1 MFSARPMEE
10 CGRALHDAHLND
22 GETVVKMGHPALVSR
37 SLVVAEGGVGVYF
50 GGGMGWDQAGD
61 EGYAD

>member
-1 MFSARPMEE
+1 MGICTS
-10 CGRALHDAHLND
+10 HLRKQI
-22 GETVVKMGHPALVSR
+22 EPPVLWHPALVGR

-61 EGYAD
+61 EGYADQ